1 MRVFITGTG
10 IISPLGN
17 GKALT
22 AEAVK
27 SGVSGI
33 TPLTLFKTPSAPLP
47 VGEISFT
54 HDDSVPRTH
63 SLALAAALQ
72 ATAGLEGPLDAVVI
86 GTTTGGM
93 AVSEELIRRADFNP
107 ARYLLHSAGSVSEY
121 VAGRLN
127 CRGPV
132 ITVCTACSS
141 GSVAVKI
148 ALELLRSGKGR
159 TVLAGGADC
168 LCRLT
173 YHGFNSL
180 QLIDP
185 EGARPFDIN
194 RKGMSV
200 AEAAAMVVLSAADG
214 TPRGAACELLEVGL
228 SCDAYHPSAPHPE
241 GRGAFEAMQ
250 SALAGAGVSPQQ
262 IDFVHLHGTGTID
275 NDLSEAKALKKI
287 FPAGAPSVSST
298 KGAFGHS
305 LAASGVAGLI
315 VTSMAMEEGF
325 VPATR
330 CAAPDPK
337 LEIVPENR
345 VIHKKVR
352 AALTNSFG
360 FGGNNASILSADLS
374 AGISGLPQTKHPA
387 RPYPSAFSVIAASCS
402 TGAGNKAKTMESI
415 YAGKPCAGTRDIAEM
430 SAGIPPPAARRLKR
444 LARMTLGLAIDA
456 VNDALRGE
464 RPGSVYFGTAWG
476 AMSETYGFLSG
487 LFKSQERFASPT
499 DFIGSVHNAPAGHV
513 ASWFQA
519 TGPNITVSGGD
530 CSFEQALYT
539 AGLIAGDGDT
549 LLVIGAD
556 EHHEPLSGAFDR
568 SIGPWPADGGG
579 ALLLRKSGTVPAF
592 PRIRVP
598 FLRFCPENAK
608 GDIPGLIAAL
618 GGVDVIRELFGAVLA
633 SVPACSRET
642 GRGVVSAFMGAS
654 GLAVPVIDLREIFGQ
669 FATASAPAVAAATE
683 FVARGELPPMGGDGL
698 KQLHGRGILV
708 IGTGNYLSAV
718 EVLPPGGA

>member
-1 MRVFITGTG
+1 M
-10 IISPLGN
+10 SPLGS

-33 TPLTLFKTPSAPLP
+33 GPLTLFKTPTVPLP
-47 VGEISFT
+47 VGEISFS
-54 HDDSVPRTH
+54 HDNSLPRTH
-63 SLALAAALQ
+63 ALALAAALQ
-72 ATAGLEGPLDAVVI
+72 AAANLEGAPDAVVI

-93 AVSEELIRRADFNP
+93 ALSEELIRRADFNP
-107 ARYLLHSAGSVSEY
+107 ALYLFHSAGSVSEY

-148 ALELLRSGKGR
+148 ALELLRSGQAR

-185 EGARPFDIN
+185 EGARPFDVN

-200 AEAAAMVVLSAADG
+200 AEAAAMVVLSAADE
-214 TPRGAACELLEVGL
+214 PPHGAACELLEVGL

-241 GRGAFEAMQ
+241 GRGALEAMQ
-250 SALAGAGVSPQQ
+250 GALAGAGVSPGQ

-275 NDLSEAKALKKI
+275 NDLSEARAIKKI
-287 FPAGAPSVSST
+287 FPAGAPAVSST

-315 VTSMAMEEGF
+315 VTSIAMEEGLI
-325 VPATR
+325 PATR
-330 CAAPDPK
+330 CAFPDPK
-337 LEIVPENR
+337 LEIVPENS
-345 VIHKKVR
+345 VIGKKVR

-360 FGGNNASILSADLS
+360 FGGNNASILSAALS
-374 AGISGLPQTKHPA
+374 DGISGFPRTE
-387 RPYPSAFSVIAASCS
+387 RPPPTALSVIASSCS
-402 TGAGNKAKTMESI
+402 TGAGNKARTMESI

-430 SAGIPPPAARRLKR
+430 SAAIPPSTARRLKR
-444 LARMTLGLAIDA
+444 LPRMTMALAIDA
-456 VNDALRGE
+456 VNDAMRGE
-464 RPGSVYFGTAWG
+464 RPCSVYFGTAWG

-487 LFKSQERFASPT
+487 LFKNGERFASPT

-519 TGPNITVSGGD
+519 TGPNITVSGGES
-530 CSFEQALYT
+530 SFEQALYS
-539 AGLIAGDGDT
+539 ASLMAADGDT

-556 EHHEPLSGAFDR
+556 EHHETLSDAFDR
-568 SIGPWPADGGG
+568 SIGHWPADGGG
-579 ALLLRKSGTVPAF
+579 ALLLQKSGTVPAC

-598 FLRFCPENAK
+598 FLSYCPENEK
-608 GDIPGLIAAL
+608 CDIPGLIAAL
-618 GGVDVIRELFGAVLA
+618 GGPDMIRESFGAVLA
-633 SVPACSRET
+633 SIPARSREM
-642 GRGVVSAFMGAS
+642 GSGLVSAFMDAS
-654 GLAVPVIDLREIFGQ
+654 GLAVPLIDLREIFGH
-669 FATASAPAVAAATE
+669 FATASAPAVAAAVE
-683 FVARGELPPMGGDGL
+683 FVARGELPPVGGDGL
-698 KQLHGRGILV
+698 RQLHGRGILV